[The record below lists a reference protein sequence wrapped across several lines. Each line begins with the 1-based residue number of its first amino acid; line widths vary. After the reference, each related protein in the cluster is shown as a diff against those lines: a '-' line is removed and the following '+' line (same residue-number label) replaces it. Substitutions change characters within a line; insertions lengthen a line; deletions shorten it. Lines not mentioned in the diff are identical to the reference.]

1 MRMIRLNITLPESV
15 VKVLAEQRNKSR
27 FIAEAVEEKFE
38 REKRRK
44 IEQLMVEGYQEA
56 QKEGKMLRDDWE
68 KAGLEEWE

>member
-1 MRMIRLNITLPESV
+1 MIRLNITLPESV

-27 FIAEAVEEKFE
+27 FIAEAVEEKSE

-56 QKEGKMLRDDWE
+56 QKEGKMRRDDWE
-68 KAGLEEWE
+68 KAGLEEWD

>member
-15 VKVLAEQRNKSR
+15 AKVLAEQRNKSR